1 MVEIRLENFMV
12 TAITNSVAAIC
23 TVVLPSHP
31 GVHAGEQ
38 VVEDVECG
46 LTLRPPHHTVLL
58 QHQHLTIHKHCT
70 LHGTQTLYCTLT
82 HTLYST
88 RYTNIVLYTYT
99 HVVLYCT
106 LYSVHNTNCILYTVH
121 QHTTKL
127 KQPRFRHGC
136 INKKNCRER

>member
-88 RYTNIVLYTYT
+88 
-99 HVVLYCT
+99 

>member
-99 HVVLYCT
+99 HVVLYTVQCT
-106 LYSVHNTNCILYTVH
+106 QHKLYTVH
-121 QHTTKL
+121 CTSTHDQTQTTQIQAWLHK
-127 KQPRFRHGC
+127 
-136 INKKNCRER
+136 